1 MKIRE
6 DIESITKQYKGCKYS
21 DEEDN
26 EDDIEDDSIFTL
38 DKYINSW
45 KIKIEAVDQELQE

>member
-1 MKIRE
+1 MKIWE

-26 EDDIEDDSIFTL
+26 EEDVEDDSNFL

-45 KIKIEAVDQELQE
+45 KIKIEAVD